1 MTTQGSGSDD
11 RFDAF
16 ETRFANRIARHAEHG
31 VRPIDAGAIAREAA
45 VAGGGQGRGRRAAA
59 GAGALARVGWLLVG
73 AALAAGAIG
82 GAAWAGSHGWLGVS
96 TSSPEPTLFAVVPTE
111 APSPYLST
119 APTEAPATPVP
130 TAPPT
135 PACHITDL
143 AAQVTAWSGAAG
155 NRVAT
160 VVLTNNGTVDC
171 KIQVLEKPQL
181 VDGNDT
187 VLIDGVTPSHPA
199 SITIA
204 AGASV
209 STMTDDA
216 NYCGP
221 DGKAPITVAFVFSG
235 GQQLVAAPRTP
246 TDTFGQPD
254 CMGAGAGA
262 TITMHPWAP

>member
-1 MTTQGSGSDD
+1 MTNQRSMPDD

-16 ETRFANRIARHAEHG
+16 ETRFATRIARHAEHG
-31 VRPIDAGAIAREAA
+31 VRPIDAAAIARNAA
-45 VAGGGQGRGRRAAA
+45 VAGGGQGRRMGRA
-59 GAGALARVGWLLVG
+59 GGLARVGWLLAG
-73 AALAAGAIG
+73 AVLAAGAIG
-82 GAAWAGSHGWLGVS
+82 GAAWAGSHGLLGVA
-96 TSSPEPTLFAVVPTE
+96 TSSPAPTLLAVVPTAE
-111 APSPYLST
+111 ASVPPSVE
-119 APTEAPATPVP
+119 PTEPPATPVP
-130 TAPPT
+130 TEPPT

-143 AAQVTAWSGAAG
+143 TARVTAWNGAAG

-160 VVLTNNGTVDC
+160 VVLTNDGTVAC
-171 KIQVLEKPQL
+171 RIQVLEKPQL
-181 VDGNDT
+181 VDGDDT
-187 VLIDGVTPSHPA
+187 VLIDGDVPSHPA

-235 GQQLVAAPRTP
+235 GQQLVATPRTP

-254 CMGAGAGA
+254 CMGGSAGS
-262 TITMHPWAP
+262 ITMHPWAP